1 MALEPVPSMPPLV
14 AIAHDDPWTADSLRH
29 AVQSATG
36 WQVVMADPSPAG
48 LTAALATG
56 PSVALVG
63 CAALASLPA
72 DCRTPIVAIGD
83 DDRAAD
89 VRAALAAGAR
99 SLLAWP
105 DGVADLPGELARVAR
120 TGQPGSAAGH
130 AGLVIA
136 TRGVQGGAGTTT
148 VAIHLA
154 AAWAR
159 WGPTPVLLL
168 DLAGGLAFRLDL
180 GTAPTWSTLTP
191 AAGSATIATD
201 RDRWPVPG
209 LAVEAADPFEG
220 PASEVPVEALDPYP
234 GSVCEVPVEA
244 LDPFPGSAPRVPASA
259 AADPFRGSVPAPLA
273 GAVDPAQGFAPPSHS
288 STADPFEE
296 AASEPLVRIADPVQG
311 SAPEPSVSMADP
323 TRGLAVERVVG
334 TPAATSGGLDADTLV
349 GNLAEPWAGLSVLPL
364 AGLADGAA
372 EPPPEHWVVQHVLEV
387 ARTAYRVVVV
397 DLPATDGPAVATA
410 LSQADALVAVGRCET
425 AGVRGLQ
432 AAIEEWTASGHDL
445 DTAGAV
451 VTGVRPR
458 APLAPREVRAA
469 LGDRLWG
476 LIPTAAAELAAAA
489 EDGILLLDRH
499 DLSAVQAMVT
509 LANRVVP
516 FAAVSP

>member
-1 MALEPVPSMPPLV
+1 VALEPVPSMPPLV
-14 AIAHDDPWTADSLRH
+14 VIAHDDPGTADSLRH
-29 AVQSATG
+29 AVRSATG

-63 CAALASLPA
+63 CATLASLPA
-72 DCRTPIVAIGD
+72 DCQTPIVAIGD
-83 DDRAAD
+83 DDRPAD

-105 DGVADLPGELARVAR
+105 DGVADLPGELTRVALI
-120 TGQPGSAAGH
+120 GQPGSATGH
-130 AGLVIA
+130 TGLVIA
-136 TRGVQGGAGTTT
+136 ARGVQGGAGTTT

-154 AAWAR
+154 ASWSR

-180 GTAPTWSTLTP
+180 GTVPTWSTLAPVIGSLVRDGDPSGGSVSDPVVRVGHRLDGWASEPVVRVDGPFGESAPEPVLRVGDPVKGTAP
-191 AAGSATIATD
+191 GSPVRGAGPSQGAVTQS
-201 RDRWPVPG
+201 
-209 LAVEAADPFEG
+209 LAQGVGSSEGPPPEPLAGGVEPFEG
-220 PASEVPVEALDPYP
+220 VV
-234 GSVCEVPVEA
+234 V
-244 LDPFPGSAPRVPASA
+244 
-259 AADPFRGSVPAPLA
+259 
-273 GAVDPAQGFAPPSHS
+273 
-288 STADPFEE
+288 
-296 AASEPLVRIADPVQG
+296 EPLVRAGYPFHESGPASPIDGGDPVPGWAGEQRPG
-311 SAPEPSVSMADP
+311 AI
-323 TRGLAVERVVG
+323 
-334 TPAATSGGLDADTLV
+334 AATGGRLDAATLI
-349 GNLAEPWAGLSVLPL
+349 GTLAEPWPGLSVLPL

-372 EPPPEHWVVQHVLEV
+372 DPPPEPWVVQQVLEV

-397 DLPATDGPAVATA
+397 DLPPTDGPSVEVA

-432 AAIEEWTASGHDL
+432 AAIDAWAASGHDPG
-445 DTAGAV
+445 TAGAV

-469 LGDRLWG
+469 LGDRLWS

-489 EDGILLLDRH
+489 EDGTLLLDRH

-509 LANRVVP
+509 LANRVIP

>member
-1 MALEPVPSMPPLV
+1 MALEPVPSMSPLV
-14 AIAHDDPWTADSLRH
+14 VLAHDDPGTADSLRH

-36 WQVVMADPSPAG
+36 WQVMMADPSPAG
-48 LTAALATG
+48 LAAALATG

-72 DCRTPIVAIGD
+72 DCRTPVVAIGD

-105 DGVADLPGELARVAR
+105 DGAADLPGELARVAL
-120 TGQPGSAAGH
+120 TGQPGSNAGH

-180 GTAPTWSTLTP
+180 GTVPTWSTLTP
-191 AAGSATIATD
+191 VAGSAM
-201 RDRWPVPG
+201 
-209 LAVEAADPFEG
+209 DPSDG
-220 PASEVPVEALDPYP
+220 GP
-234 GSVCEVPVEA
+234 GSVPGSVSAPLVGPV
-244 LDPFPGSAPRVPASA
+244 DPF
-259 AADPFRGSVPAPLA
+259 D
-273 GAVDPAQGFAPPSHS
+273 GA
-288 STADPFEE
+288 E
-296 AASEPLVRIADPVQG
+296 SEPLVSVTGRVQG
-311 SAPEPSVSMADP
+311 SAPEPPVSIADP
-323 TRGLAVERVVG
+323 TRWLAGEHVVG
-334 TPAATSGGLDADTLV
+334 TGTTSGGLDAATLV
-349 GNLAEPWAGLSVLPL
+349 GTLAEPWAGLSVLPL
-364 AGLADGAA
+364 AGLADGD
-372 EPPPEHWVVQHVLEV
+372 Q
-387 ARTAYRVVVV
+387 
-397 DLPATDGPAVATA
+397 G
-410 LSQADALVAVGRCET
+410 VGRCET

-432 AAIEEWTASGHDL
+432 AAIEAWTASGRDL

-458 APLAPREVRAA
+458 SPLAPREVRAA

-489 EDGILLLDRH
+489 EDGVLLLDRH

-516 FAAVSP
+516 FAPVSA

>member
-1 MALEPVPSMPPLV
+1 MSVALEPVPSTSPLV
-14 AIAHDDPWTADSLRH
+14 VIAHDDPGTADSLRH

-48 LTAALATG
+48 LAAALVAG

-63 CAALASLPA
+63 CAALASLPV
-72 DCRTPIVAIGD
+72 DCRTPIVAIGE
-83 DDRAAD
+83 DDRPAD
-89 VRAALAAGAR
+89 VRAALGAGAR

-105 DGVADLPGELARVAR
+105 DGVADLPGELLRVAV

-130 AGLVIA
+130 AGLVVA

-159 WGPTPVLLL
+159 WGPTPVLLM

-180 GTAPTWSTLTP
+180 GAVPTWTTLAPSPSPPVAVADPFDGSASTARIAVADLFD
-191 AAGSATIATD
+191 GSATE
-201 RDRWPVPG
+201 PVVRVAESFDGPVTEPVARVAGLVDQSAGEQLPG
-209 LAVEAADPFEG
+209 TAAGVSTRPD
-220 PASEVPVEALDPYP
+220 
-234 GSVCEVPVEA
+234 
-244 LDPFPGSAPRVPASA
+244 A
-259 AADPFRGSVPAPLA
+259 A
-273 GAVDPAQGFAPPSHS
+273 
-288 STADPFEE
+288 
-296 AASEPLVRIADPVQG
+296 
-311 SAPEPSVSMADP
+311 
-323 TRGLAVERVVG
+323 
-334 TPAATSGGLDADTLV
+334 TLV
-349 GNLAEPWAGLSVLPL
+349 GTLAEPWAGLLVLPL
-364 AGLADGAA
+364 AGLADGAP
-372 EPPPEHWVVQHVLEV
+372 EPPPEPWVVQHVLEV
-387 ARTAYRVVVV
+387 ARTTCRVVVV
-397 DLPATDGPAVATA
+397 DLPATDGPLIEPV
-410 LSQADALVAVGRCET
+410 LSQADALVAIGRCET

-432 AAIEEWTASGHDL
+432 AAIDAWTASGHDH

-476 LIPTAAAELAAAA
+476 LVPTAAAELAAAA

-499 DLSAVQAMVT
+499 DLPAVQAMVT
-509 LANRVVP
+509 LANRVLP
-516 FAAVSP
+516 FAAVST